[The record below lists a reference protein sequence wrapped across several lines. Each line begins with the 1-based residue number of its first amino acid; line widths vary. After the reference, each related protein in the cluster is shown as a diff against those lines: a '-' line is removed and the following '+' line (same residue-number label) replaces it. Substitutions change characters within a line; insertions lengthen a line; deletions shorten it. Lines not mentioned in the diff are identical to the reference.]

1 MASTRP
7 TLHTASGAD
16 DAAGGTRGW
25 SLIDF
30 SAAGVFAFFFCAAAC
45 AVLVSTFS
53 MFRAHAFT
61 LFGAIFVHTALQWPT
76 QALDKWLGRWN
87 HPCCGARSKWRSPG
101 VRESDTPAMRT
112 HSAIRREH
120 AAQQVNISLKPS
132 GPFAL
137 CLFMPFAAALYR
149 YEPDQLLAD
158 GLVLL
163 IVLLFF
169 VVLLIVLL
177 LFSWVEEWICGNRN
191 GLRVAKFAVV
201 LLTLVGA
208 VVLGFT
214 LGAAVVQELVEAQG
228 GVRSWVAESVNNNND
243 TVALLVGKVEGTAR
257 GYVADYVA
265 KLQVWAAP
273 LVPLSAELGCMHAAL
288 SANVTT
294 VAGASVTAANA
305 NAAATTANATNT
317 TWPKEEM
324 DGKWGGGEEEPTP
337 VTSSSPGY
345 TCRVFRLDG
354 SDPKSNLFA
363 LIDDGRN
370 TDWFEMASQGREL
383 INWGKATAAGQDI
396 ARWGHAIFSFVLGLL
411 ASGGGVLMELVIFAS
426 FLSALPSYSKGSLVE
441 IMTNALLPA
450 SEQTRERV
458 ADRLQ
463 GIVTNIFLLPLRRAA
478 HRLPLAWAMFTA
490 CEEGGFPLRHCC
502 ALLCVLVG
510 SMQVVN
516 DFVVLLAL
524 VLPWWWFGGGEWERL
539 VQLVVFGGLY
549 LKFVYDLDAMLLKEL
564 ADVEKEKNTR
574 GLDLENEKKKEEER
588 SAAYIQSLAVVLG
601 ISQFGF
607 RGMFIGPMLCSCVQL
622 LYAETGEYFKNNKPA
637 PLCGGSLR
645 ERQPASQQ
653 TGGGGGGDS
662 GGGGAQVL
670 AEDEDERKESGAG
683 QPHRRNTR
691 QEKKKKKTNGR

>member
-1 MASTRP
+1 MGKPGQAPRP
-7 TLHTASGAD
+7 SLS
-16 DAAGGTRGW
+16 AAGMTSTCPTRGW
-25 SLIDF
+25 ALIDF

-45 AVLVSTFS
+45 AVLASTFS

-76 QALDKWLGRWN
+76 QALDKWLGRRN

-101 VRESDTPAMRT
+101 VRESDTPDIART

-120 AAQQVNISLKPS
+120 AAQQVNISLVPS

-158 GLVLL
+158 GLTLLFVLL
-163 IVLLFF
+163 VFG
-169 VVLLIVLL
+169 VLLIVLL
-177 LFSWVEEWICGNRN
+177 LFSWFEEWWCGNRD
-191 GLRVAKFAVV
+191 GLRVAKCAVV
-201 LLTLVGA
+201 LLTLLGA
-208 VVLGFT
+208 VVLACT
-214 LGAAVVQELVEAQG
+214 LGAAVVQELVKAQG
-228 GVRSWVAESVNNNND
+228 DVRSWVAESVNNNND
-243 TVALLVGKVEGTAR
+243 TLTLTLGQAEGAAR
-257 GYVADYVA
+257 GYVADRVA

-273 LVPLSAELGCMHAAL
+273 HEALQPFSVELGCMHAAL
-288 SANVTT
+288 SAKP
-294 VAGASVTAANA
+294 
-305 NAAATTANATNT
+305 TTANATNT
-317 TWPKEEM
+317 TWPEE
-324 DGKWGGGEEEPTP
+324 DGKWGGGEEDEEPTP
-337 VTSSSPGY
+337 VASSSPGQ
-345 TCRVFRLDG
+345 TCRVFRPDG
-354 SDPKSNLFA
+354 SDPMSNLFA
-363 LIDDGRN
+363 LSGGN
-370 TDWFEMASQGREL
+370 TSWSEMASQGGEL
-383 INWGKATAAGQDI
+383 INWAKVSAAGQDI
-396 ARWGHAIFSFVLGLL
+396 ARWVREIFSYVLGLL

-426 FLSALPSYSKGSLVE
+426 FLSALPPYSKGSLVE
-441 IMTNALLPA
+441 IVTNALLPA

-510 SMQVVN
+510 SMQVV
-516 DFVVLLAL
+516 DDSVVLIAL
-524 VLPWWWFGGGEWERL
+524 ILPWWWFGGGEWERL
-539 VQLVVFGGLY
+539 VRLVVFGGLY

-564 ADVEKEKNTR
+564 ANVEKEKKTR
-574 GLDLENEKKKEEER
+574 GLDLEKVKKEEKK

-637 PLCGGSLR
+637 PLCGVSLR
-645 ERQPASQQ
+645 ERQPPSHQ
-653 TGGGGGGDS
+653 TGGGGGGD
-662 GGGGAQVL
+662 GGGGAQEF

-683 QPHRRNTR
+683 QPHHRNTR
-691 QEKKKKKTNGR
+691 QEKKNQKKKKKGR